1 MPAPGK
7 NLARNRIKDSPGH
20 YTNHS
25 RWGWVWPANR
35 RILYNRASA
44 DPEGKPWSERKR
56 LIWWDPA
63 ANGGKG
69 EWAGYDAPDF
79 IKDKPPYADA
89 DEKGEG
95 MDAHSGADPFIMTGD
110 GRAWIW
116 AQQGIKDGPLPTHY
130 EPWESPV
137 RNALYPRQQNNPCM
151 VTFDRLDNP
160 TNGTENP
167 RFPWLSELQPELFA
181 EISPELA
188 AEKRL
193 VTGDW
198 VPITTTR
205 ASVEARAMVTK
216 RMRPVRGSGRPV
228 HVIGLP
234 YHWGPAGVVTGD
246 IANDLIGV
254 ALDPTVKIH
263 EAKAFTCNLE
273 KGRKGIV
280 SALERAQEQALHAAS
295 PRGGVLEPADSEGAD
310 MTKDAPVAGA

>member
-1 MPAPGK
+1 
-7 NLARNRIKDSPGH
+7 
-20 YTNHS
+20 
-25 RWGWVWPANR
+25 
-35 RILYNRASA
+35 
-44 DPEGKPWSERKR
+44 
-56 LIWWDPA
+56 
-63 ANGGKG
+63 
-69 EWAGYDAPDF
+69 
-79 IKDKPPYADA
+79 
-89 DEKGEG
+89 

-151 VTFDRLDNP
+151 VTFDRPDNP

-167 RFPWLSELQPELFA
+167 RYPYVITTYRLTEHHTSGAMSRWNTWLSELQPELFA

-198 VPITTTR
+198 VTIITSR
-205 ASVEARAMVTK
+205 ASVEARAMVTE

-254 ALDPTVKIH
+254 ALEPTVKIH

-273 KGRKGIV
+273 KGRKATV
-280 SALERAQEQALHAAS
+280 SAVERAQEQALFAAS
-295 PRGGVLEPADSEGAD
+295 PRGGVAAPADSEGAD
-310 MTKDAPVAGA
+310 MIKDAPVAGA